1 MPGVKYSLII
11 TSLFQCL
18 IWTCRDVDQVAHQN
32 RAISIDWQKTMCIR
46 KELTVLCVHISLSN
60 RYHFIPVFHGLL
72 VPVLCS
78 FLCPLSIQCSPFSWC
93 WLHAPIMC
101 VFFKQKKKDYVL
113 SVAFH
118 FWSSANYKWC
128 GAWTHHQKQLSNSS
142 SVVPFSLFAEYKSLR
157 TWLYHQWP
165 CCQLKYIF
173 SNLGKLRHRTEHI
186 WVQPGLYSESVSE
199 TKRNYL
205 ELIILIIQNQWLIHY
220 CLVFIT
226 ASDTIGW
233 MSLTII
239 QCWVT

>member
-1 MPGVKYSLII
+1 
-11 TSLFQCL
+11 
-18 IWTCRDVDQVAHQN
+18 
-32 RAISIDWQKTMCIR
+32 MCP
-46 KELTVLCVHISLSN
+46 HFPLSS

-72 VPVLCS
+72 VPALRS

-101 VFFKQKKKDYVL
+101 VFISRKKRLCSKCGISFL
-113 SVAFH
+113 
-118 FWSSANYKWC
+118 KLCKGC

-142 SVVPFSLFAEYKSLR
+142 SVGPFSLFAEYNFLH

-173 SNLGKLRHRTEHI
+173 SNLGKLRHRTEHV
-186 WVQPGLYSESVSE
+186 WVQPRLYSESVSA
-199 TKRNYL
+199 TKRNYI

-233 MSLTII
+233 MSLAII
-239 QCWVT
+239 QCWMT